1 MNEKTNVLLTGA
13 TSGIGLA
20 IGKLLASHG
29 YQVYGLGRQT
39 QKVGTLPESFFLFSC
54 DITDDAALA
63 ECLSSIRR
71 QMPDGCPDIV
81 IHCAGVGYY
90 GLHETLSRRQLREL
104 VATNLEAPMVLT
116 SLLLPTMKKRRSGH
130 FIFLSSVTAESSN
143 PHGCAYG
150 ATKAALSSFAK
161 SLFEEVRKT
170 NIKVTTLQPDM
181 TMTDL
186 YRNADFTAEETACLF
201 PEDVADAVWSVLHQP
216 AHCNISMMTLKP
228 QLHRIRKKQIAKYLS
243 EDSHYE

>member
-1 MNEKTNVLLTGA
+1 MNQKTNVLLTGA

-20 IGKLLASHG
+20 IGTLLAEHG

-39 QKVGTLPESFFLFSC
+39 QKVGALPESFSLFSC
-54 DITDDAALA
+54 DITDDAALIA
-63 ECLSSIRR
+63 CLSSIK
-71 QMPDGCPDIV
+71 QLSGGCPDIV

-90 GLHETLSRRQLREL
+90 GLHETLSRSQLREL
-104 VATNLEAPMVLT
+104 VATNLEAPMLLT
-116 SLLLPTMKKRRSGH
+116 SLLLPAMKQRRSGH

-150 ATKAALSSFAK
+150 ATKAALSSFAR
-161 SLFEEVRKT
+161 SLFDEVRKT
-170 NIKVTTLQPDM
+170 NLKVTTIQPDM

-201 PEDVADAVWSVLHQP
+201 PEDVAAAVWSVLHQP
-216 AHCNISMMTLKP
+216 EHCNISTITLKP
-228 QLHRIRKKQIAKYLS
+228 QLHRIRRK
-243 EDSHYE
+243 

>member
-1 MNEKTNVLLTGA
+1 MNQKTNVLLTGA

-20 IGKLLASHG
+20 IGKLLAGHG
-29 YQVYGLGRQT
+29 YQVYGLGRQP
-39 QKVGTLPESFFLFSC
+39 QKVEALPESFSLFSC
-54 DITDDAALA
+54 DITEDAALTD
-63 ECLSSIRR
+63 CLSSIRR
-71 QMPDGCPDIV
+71 QLPGGCPDIV

-90 GLHETLSRRQLREL
+90 GLHETLSRKQLREL
-104 VATNLEAPMVLT
+104 VATNLEAPMFLT
-116 SLLLPTMKKRRSGH
+116 SLLLPAMKKRRSGH
-130 FIFLSSVTAESSN
+130 FIFLSSVTAEGIN

-170 NIKVTTLQPDM
+170 DIKVTTLQPDM

-216 AHCNISMMTLKP
+216 AHCNISTMTLKP
-228 QLHRIRKKQIAKYLS
+228 QLHRIKKKQLS
-243 EDSHYE
+243 KNVLEDLHHE